1 MNFLTICLN
10 PVIQRTYILHD
21 LQENEVNRCQEYR
34 IDASGKGVN
43 VTRVLTQ
50 LHKKAVHLTI
60 AGGHFRDYFLDL
72 CRQDDLTIDWVE
84 SGSEIRTC
92 CTLLNTRHNTSTE
105 LVEEARPVSSGT
117 DERVRNRY
125 LELLPLS
132 DWIIIS
138 GSKAAG
144 FSQDLY
150 PWMVQQAKQRHKKV
164 VLDVR
169 GPDLLSSLAYDPDII
184 KPNYQE
190 YLMTFFKPSD
200 EPSFERI
207 EKHVLELYHRDIKVV
222 LTHGASKILYTDNH
236 KVNFLTPES
245 IQPVNTIGS
254 GDAFTAGMSAEYSDS
269 GNFTA
274 AVQKGMAC
282 ATANASHQRPGVI
295 Y

>member
-10 PVIQRTYILHD
+10 PVIQRTYILD
-21 LQENEVNRCQEYR
+21 DFKEDEVNRCQEYR

-43 VTRVLTQ
+43 VTRVLAQ

-92 CTLLNTRHNTSTE
+92 CTLLNNRRSTSTE
-105 LVEEARPVSSGT
+105 LVEEARPVRSGT
-117 DERVRNRY
+117 EERVRNRY
-125 LELLPLS
+125 LELLPLC
-132 DWIIIS
+132 DWVIIS

-150 PWMVQQAKQRHKKV
+150 PWMVQQAKQQHKKV

-169 GPDLLSSLAYDPDII
+169 GPDLSASLPYVPDII

-190 YLMTFFKPSD
+190 YLMTFFDPSD
-200 EPSFERI
+200 EPSQDRIKKHMLKLFEQGIR
-207 EKHVLELYHRDIKVV
+207 VV

-254 GDAFTAGMSAEYSDS
+254 GDAFTAGMTAEYDDS
-269 GNFTA
+269 GNFTT